1 MDMAWLPFNLVHAQ
15 QESLKMS
22 AESPSSF
29 PTYLGNAHSPS
40 FSLPAARVPRRA
52 W

>member
-29 PTYLGNAHSPS
+29 PTYLGKIKVTLLAG
-40 FSLPAARVPRRA
+40 
-52 W
+52 